1 MPQAELSRRRF
12 VLATASACASACGL
26 FDVPTTG
33 PSANVQQEIA
43 RVESRLGGRVGV
55 YAAAFGGSSAVEY
68 RADERFALC
77 STFKWVL
84 VAQVLAHV
92 DRGELR
98 LDQRLP
104 LTPADL
110 LEYAPV
116 TRAHVAEGSMTLEA
130 LSQAAIV
137 QSDNTAG
144 NLLLKLVG
152 GPSGFTD
159 FVRSLGDSTTRLDRF
174 EPALNGNEQGD
185 PRDTTSPRA
194 MVGLLHALLFGDALT
209 DASGARL
216 LGWLN
221 ACETGKARI
230 RAAFPASWVVGDK
243 TGTGAHGACNDVAVA
258 RPPRRASILMA
269 IYTSGGPAP
278 IPDKEAAIAEVAR
291 IATRPL

>member
-1 MPQAELSRRRF
+1 MQNVHVPRRGF
-12 VLATASACASACGL
+12 ILVTGSVCTAACGL

-43 RVESRLGGRVGV
+43 RVEGRIGGRLGV
-55 YAAAFGGSSAVEY
+55 YAAAFGEPSAAEY

-77 STFKWVL
+77 STFKWAL
-84 VAQVLAHV
+84 VAQVLAEV
-92 DRGELR
+92 DRGALR
-98 LDQRLP
+98 LGQRLP
-104 LTPADL
+104 LTQADL

-116 TRAHVAEGSMTLEA
+116 TREHVGEGSMTLEA

-152 GPSGFTD
+152 GPRGFTD

-174 EPALNGNEQGD
+174 EPALNANDAGD
-185 PRDTTSPRA
+185 ARDTTTPRA

-209 DASGARL
+209 EASGARL
-216 LGWLN
+216 LGWMD
-221 ACETGKARI
+221 ACQTGKARI
-230 RAAFPASWVVGDK
+230 RAAFPPSWVIGDK
-243 TGTGAHGACNDVAVA
+243 TGTGEHGACHDVAVA

-269 IYTSGGPAP
+269 IYTSGGQAP
-278 IPDKEAAIAEVAR
+278 LADKEAAIAQAAR
-291 IATRPL
+291 IATRTF

>member
-1 MPQAELSRRRF
+1 MQHAQLPRRSF
-12 VLATASACASACGL
+12 MLVTASACTSACGL
-26 FDVPTTG
+26 FDVPTSG

-43 RVESRLGGRVGV
+43 RVEGRIGGRMGV
-55 YAAAFGGSSAVEY
+55 YAAAFGESSAVEY

-92 DRGELR
+92 DRGALR

-104 LTPADL
+104 LAQADL

-116 TRAHVAEGSMTLEA
+116 TRAHVAEGSMTIEA
-130 LSQAAIV
+130 LSRAAIV

-152 GPSGFTD
+152 GPGGFTD

-174 EPALNGNEQGD
+174 EPALNSNEQGD
-185 PRDTTSPRA
+185 ARDTTSPRA

-209 DASGARL
+209 AASGARL
-216 LGWLN
+216 LGWMD

-230 RAAFPASWVVGDK
+230 RAAFPPSWVVGDK
-243 TGTGAHGACNDVAVA
+243 TGTGEHGACNDVAIA

-278 IPDKEAAIAEVAR
+278 LADKEAAIAEAAR
-291 IATRPL
+291 VATRRL